1 MSGFINLPKADNHTQ
16 MDVTSLIE
24 RCNRDI
30 LNFRDD
36 LKQEELTLIKNDE
49 ALFKNYN
56 EIMLKT
62 QDIET
67 ICMDIKKLLGI
78 ITDKLGLDETF
89 NYHEIVKGNGITPL
103 NKRILWILRNM
114 LFYRVLIDVVKE
126 QSSNESIP
134 YRIGVFGSN
143 NVTSDIDGT
152 LTCNSYDDTNKPSAI
167 IKAIED
173 KFVNV
178 VGIPSLAMDIELY
191 CSFLY
196 FPDCETGEMKN
207 FFNFNGM
214 TNDNYSK
221 LFKYAWTSVMLNNRK
236 KKHPIDK
243 TKLTSTLSNI
253 LKTVSQ
259 DEQFANIL
267 PNENDA
273 ILKEDLLSEIPE
285 INYNKIDEY
294 NTKREKYYKCIDEA
308 YVSFLKFYEECLKIC
323 DETAKSSLTTECQ
336 YLLIDFVEKLAKAD
350 SYREEGYLLLVS
362 VMIIVHMIQTG
373 DTNCPIND
381 LTKKSH
387 HVACGMDVNGYKL
400 CLIEQLGEMNLH
412 TDELG
417 NPDDK
422 YEKYKKRAT
431 FCVDQIVSLK
441 PATVGGKKMR
451 GCKISRKHKCKKW
464 ARKNTKKH
472 KKKKC
477 SIMNYNMK

>member
-1 MSGFINLPKADNHTQ
+1 MSGFINLPKADKHTQ
-16 MDVTSLIE
+16 MDVTSLIG

-30 LNFRDD
+30 VNFRDD
-36 LKQEELTLIKNDE
+36 LKHEELTLIKNDE
-49 ALFKNYN
+49 ALFNNYN

-62 QDIET
+62 QDIAT
-67 ICMDIKKLLGI
+67 ICTEIKKLLGI
-78 ITDKLGLDETF
+78 DIITDKTGLNETF
-89 NYHEIVKGNGITPL
+89 NYHEKVKDNNITPL

-126 QSSNESIP
+126 QSSGESIP

-214 TNDNYSK
+214 TNENYSK

-236 KKHPIDK
+236 KDEPIDK
-243 TKLTSTLSNI
+243 TELTMTLTNI

-273 ILKEDLLSEIPE
+273 ILKEDLLSGIPK
-285 INYNKIDEY
+285 INYKDIEAY

-308 YVSFLKFYEECLKIC
+308 YDSFLSFYNECLKMC
-323 DETAKSSLTTECQ
+323 EKTTTTSLSIVCQ
-336 YLLIDFVEKLAKAD
+336 DLLITFVEKLAKTD

-381 LTKKSH
+381 LTKPSR
-387 HVACGMDVNGYKL
+387 HVACGMDANGYKL

-412 TDELG
+412 TDKEG
-417 NPDDK
+417 KTDDK
-422 YEKYKKRAT
+422 YEKYKKRAK
-431 FCVDQIVSLK
+431 FCVDKIVSLK
-441 PATVGGKKMR
+441 PATIGGKKMR
-451 GCKISRKHKCKKW
+451 GCKISRKKKCKKG

-472 KKKKC
+472 KKK
-477 SIMNYNMK
+477 M